1 MRFPHNLKIFRGQFD
16 AAPFAGV
23 FFLLV
28 IFLLLHSSLI
38 FIPGVPI
45 RLPETAPLPGV
56 DRPTLVVAVDKDGQ
70 FYFESQVC
78 SEELLK
84 EKLQTALAA
93 ATRPLTL
100 VVQADENV
108 KHKAVVRLA
117 LLARSVKIREVL
129 LATRPQVVPVATGT
143 STR

>member
-16 AAPFAGV
+16 AAPFVGV

-100 VVQADENV
+100 VVQADKNV
-108 KHKAVVRLA
+108 RCEVLVRLG
-117 LLARSVKIREVL
+117 LLARAVKIREVL

>member
-56 DRPTLVVAVDKDGQ
+56 DRPTLVVVVDKDGQ

-78 SEELLK
+78 SEEVLT
-84 EKLQTALAA
+84 EKLQAALAT
-93 ATRPLTL
+93 ATAPLTL
-100 VVQADENV
+100 VVQADKDVRSE
-108 KHKAVVRLA
+108 ALLRLA
-117 LLARSVKIREVL
+117 LLARAVKIKEVW
-129 LATRPQVVPVATGT
+129 LATRPQVVPAAAGPWKP
-143 STR
+143 